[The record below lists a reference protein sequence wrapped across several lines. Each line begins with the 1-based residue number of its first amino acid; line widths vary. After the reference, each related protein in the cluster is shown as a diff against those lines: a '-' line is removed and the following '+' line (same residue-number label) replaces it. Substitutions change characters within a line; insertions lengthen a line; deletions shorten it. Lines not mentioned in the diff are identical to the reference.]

1 MSKRFYLPTQLIHG
15 AGSRK
20 EIKRFIKPEDKVLI
34 VTDKGLVKAGV
45 VEKVI
50 NELDEIGVEYVV
62 YDEVKANPHVD
73 AVQAALDLAK
83 KDAVKAVVAVG
94 GGSPMD
100 VAKAVAMLITNG
112 GTYEDYQW
120 NGKMPTQPSA
130 TLVQI
135 PTTAGTGSE
144 VTRCAVIIDRNTKK
158 GVNLDEFFATAA
170 LIDAELM
177 VSLPPAITSTTGMD
191 ALTHAIEAYIGLGSN
206 PVTDAWAIQ
215 AIELLAEY
223 LPKAFANGANIEARE
238 KVALASS
245 LAGVAMDQAGLG
257 FVHAMSGPL
266 SSYYDVPHGLSNAV
280 LLPYGMQFNLIAVP
294 EKMARIAVA
303 LGVDTYGMSV
313 KEAAQAAV
321 DAVQELCWD
330 LEIPEDMSEYFKK
343 EEDIELFAKEA
354 LNMFLMRNNPRKPSL
369 KDCAEVFRSVL
380 IAD

>member
-20 EIKRFIKPEDKVLI
+20 EIKKFIKSEDKVLI

-45 VEKVI
+45 VEKVVK
-50 NELDEIGVEYVV
+50 ELDEIGVENVI
-62 YDEVKANPHVD
+62 YDEVKANPHAD
-73 AVQAALDLAK
+73 TVQAVLDLAK
-83 KDAVKAVVAVG
+83 KEAATAVVAIG

-100 VAKAVAMLITNG
+100 VAKAVAMLITNE

-120 NGKMPTQPSA
+120 NGKIPTKPSA

>member
-191 ALTHAIEAYIGLGSN
+191 ALTHAIEAYVGLGSN
-206 PVTDAWAIQ
+206 PVTDAWALE

-245 LAGVAMDQAGLG
+245 LAGAAMDQAGLG

-294 EKMARIAVA
+294 EKMARIAAA

-330 LEIPEDMSEYFKK
+330 LEIPEDLCEYFKK

>member
-20 EIKRFIKPEDKVLI
+20 EIKKFIKSEDKVLI

-45 VEKVI
+45 VEKVVK
-50 NELDEIGVEYVV
+50 ELDEIGVENVI
-62 YDEVKANPHVD
+62 YDEVKANPHAD
-73 AVQAALDLAK
+73 TVQAVLDLAK
-83 KDAVKAVVAVG
+83 KEAATAVVAIG

-100 VAKAVAMLITNG
+100 VAKAVAMLITNE

-120 NGKMPTQPSA
+120 NGKIPTKPSA

-330 LEIPEDMSEYFKK
+330 LEIPKDMSEYFKK

>member
-20 EIKRFIKPEDKVLI
+20 EIKKFIKSEDKVLI

-45 VEKVI
+45 VEKVVK
-50 NELDEIGVEYVV
+50 ELDEIGVENVI
-62 YDEVKANPHVD
+62 YDEVKANPHAD
-73 AVQAALDLAK
+73 TVQAVLDLAK
-83 KDAVKAVVAVG
+83 KEAATAVVAIG

-100 VAKAVAMLITNG
+100 VAKAVAMLITNE

-120 NGKMPTQPSA
+120 NGKIPTKPSA

-303 LGVDTYGMSV
+303 LGVDTYVMSV